1 MQIEIDVIS
10 AGKKVLDEL
19 TANIHPDQKAVLLD
33 KMAKMISCDITC
45 AGSPVDRKLHEMYLD
60 LCDEQARESL
70 DATYNVSFYYSVYM
84 HDQTEFEALNFW
96 NLPCFTK
103 IVKSDNDKRL
113 RLIFREF

>member
-1 MQIEIDVIS
+1 MQIDIYAIS

-33 KMAKMISCDITC
+33 KMSKMVSCDITC

-70 DATYNVSFYYSVYM
+70 DATYNVSFYCSVLY
-84 HDQTEFEALNFW
+84 AR
-96 NLPCFTK
+96 
-103 IVKSDNDKRL
+103 SDESLSSKL
-113 RLIFREF
+113 LKFAMCLSKL